1 MATTKLN
8 HVLQVATGIAMVS
21 VAPVAKVTTSTAW
34 SEMFYTLKDSMT
46 ITQATPTK
54 TEIKVDQKTAAIA
67 VTYESGDFTVE
78 FDIPD
83 IAKEVLE
90 LFFTKGD
97 TEYAPTGGTAT
108 AISLDNNIIKKM
120 VSVKFQSGHEVIF
133 TNAEMVANFD
143 GSSLSTNPLN
153 IHVTLTA
160 KTAVGGEAG
169 ESAELIIIEPT
180 QA

>member
-21 VAPVAKVTTSTAW
+21 VAPIGKLAAATAW
-34 SEMFYTLKDSMT
+34 SELFYTLKDSMT

-54 TEIKVDQKTAAIA
+54 TEIKVDQKSAAIA

-83 IAKEVLE
+83 IAQEVLE
-90 LFFTKGD
+90 TFFTKGT
-97 TEYAPTGGTAT
+97 TEYAPTGGTAVPIT
-108 AISLDNNIIKKM
+108 LDNNIIKKM
-120 VSVKFQSGHEVIF
+120 VSIKFQSGHELIF

-143 GSSLSTNPLN
+143 GATLSTNPLN
-153 IHVTLTA
+153 VHVTLTA
-160 KTAVGGEAG
+160 KTAVGGSTG

-180 QA
+180 A